1 MASLAAGEARRMPR
15 HRHHIVVAVALAALA
30 LAVLLVPA
38 TALAATPGSG
48 LWYWPAGTEDFKGRS
63 GWWDYRPENHSWHM
77 AQDMP
82 ASVGHPVYAIADG
95 VVLESKPASG
105 YGGVLVVLHK
115 TATGAQFKA
124 VYGHIRRGAF
134 PKGSKVRAGQVIGRV
149 NGVGHLH
156 FGIHPGRAYPPDRNP
171 YRGHTYDSSRT
182 YGWVN
187 PISYLKTNPRV
198 KVTPPLPVVATVE
211 TVLPPRVLGTAAGA
225 VFWTVE
231 TTEGVAARYS
241 RPIEGSEVVALDPQA
256 ELPSLDTT
264 RFAAVEATGSFTLK
278 DRLPALKAAYSARTP
293 SWGRPIAIKG
303 TLRNAAGLP
312 FVGATVTLE
321 RSTDATSWSRVG
333 STLTGTTGAWAISY
347 KPARVCSLRVRVSP
361 SGPFLA
367 ALAGETTVAPRAGLR
382 APEAPSSAAR
392 NVPVEVAGT
401 LAPRHAAGTHTVVL
415 RFQKLSRKGVW
426 ADAFTTTTTNR
437 DTGTV
442 TRYYARVSL
451 AGGSWRL
458 RAETAADSLHGSA
471 TTGWFSIA
479 AR

>member
-48 LWYWPAGTEDFKGRS
+48 LWYWPTGTEDFKGRS

-171 YRGHTYDSSRT
+171 YRGHTYDSSKT

-347 KPARVCSLRVRVSP
+347 RPTRACRLRVRF
-361 SGPFLA
+361 SGPEPFLA
-367 ALAGETTVAPRAGLR
+367 VEGTGTSVAPHAGLR
-382 APEAPSSAAR
+382 APDRPATAKR
-392 NVPVEVAGT
+392 GVTFDVAGM
-401 LAPRHAAGTHTVVL
+401 LSPRHTAGSQTVVL
-415 RFQKLSRKGVW
+415 RFQKRSKTGTWTDVLT
-426 ADAFTTTTTNR
+426 AQAANR
-437 DTGTV
+437 DSGKT
-442 TRYYARVSL
+442 TRYAARISL
-451 AGGSWRL
+451 AGGAWRV
-458 RAETAADSLHGSA
+458 RAETAADSLHA
-471 TTGWFSIA
+471 ATTTGWWRITV
-479 AR
+479 R